1 MARTDFSATARVAL
15 ANNGWTLSSDR
26 CAVRHYAGGI
36 VAVFTADGAWTVRGP
51 GRDARAHGQDIPR
64 EAWGAMDANE
74 AAWRQPEYRAYWDC
88 FHAQRECIE
97 AWERAAR
104 EAV

>member
-1 MARTDFSATARVAL
+1 MLIFTPESAAAL
-15 ANNGWTLSSDR
+15 ANNGWDQITPFRFERLY
-26 CAVRHYAGGI
+26 HGGI
-36 VAVFTADGAWTVRGP
+36 RARLLATGYWTVRGP
-51 GRDARAHGQDIPR
+51 DKKLRASGLDKPR

-88 FHAQRECIE
+88 YH
-97 AWERAAR
+97 AAR